1 MEPYVFWELFLDTGA
16 PEFYLLYRKALREAE
31 PISA

>member
-1 MEPYVFWELFLDTGA
+1 MDCDLLWNLFVETGA